1 MAAPLRRLLVLASA
15 LTFAVVAAPPA
26 QADDVLLS
34 LGRPATASSESNA
47 RHVATKA
54 TDVDR
59 RTSWR
64 SENGDRQW
72 ISIDLGSMSTINRVV
87 LRWGFLCARSYT
99 VQTSPEGVYW
109 RDMYRTEKGDGG
121 DDNLEFT
128 GFGRWVRVSL
138 TKPCFRN
145 YELREFEVHGT
156 PGVVD
161 TAPPGAPG
169 TLSVKAFTA
178 TSVNLQWGPA
188 SDNVAVTSYEIY
200 QSGQF
205 VKTVAG
211 DALSN
216 NVTRLNPNT
225 TYSFYVNAKDAAG
238 NISQASNSVTVT
250 TPPAVVDTAPPTVPF
265 NAIVQK
271 LTANSVSLAWGASS
285 DDIGVASYAVF
296 SGGVQVGTTTGQ
308 QTTIAG
314 LKQQT
319 DYEFTVKAIDTS
331 GKSSAFTAPIKA
343 STRKGQDAVGEV
355 TKITD
360 DTDVPWGLEFLRDG
374 TAFYAQRDTG
384 DIIRI
389 APDGTKSVAGRVPN
403 VVSTDGEGGLLGVE
417 YKDGWIYAYHTS
429 PTDNRLVRFKL
440 VDGKLDQTTHQVLLT
455 GAPRNKFHN
464 GGRLRFGPDGK
475 IYIATGDG
483 QVSSNAQ
490 DLNSLGGK
498 VLRVNPDGSA
508 PRDNPFP
515 GKYVYSYGHRNVQG
529 LAFDS
534 RGRLW
539 EAELGNSVMDEVNL
553 IKPGGNYGWP
563 ACEGTSGECGDPT
576 FLAPKHTWPVSQASP
591 SGLAIVD
598 DVLYL
603 AALRGQ
609 RLYRIPIGGQPE
621 IFFEGAYGRLR
632 TVEKTPQGDLWLTT
646 SNGDKDSIPNNST
659 TQIYKLDLK

>member
-1 MAAPLRRLLVLASA
+1 VVISA
-15 LTFAVVAAPPA
+15 LALTAVAAPPA
-26 QADDVLLS
+26 HADDVLLS
-34 LGRPATASSESNA
+34 FARPATASSESNA
-47 RHVATKA
+47 RHVASKA
-54 TDVDR
+54 TDLDR
-59 RTSWR
+59 RTTWR
-64 SENGDRQW
+64 SEGGDRQW

-87 LRWGFLCARSYT
+87 LRWGFLCAKSYT

-109 RDMYRTEKGDGG
+109 RDVHRTDQGRGG
-121 DDNLEFT
+121 DENLEFT

-138 TKPCFRN
+138 TKPCFRD

-161 TAPPGAPG
+161 TTPPTAPGA
-169 TLSVKAFTA
+169 LSVKAFTA

-188 SDNVAVTSYEIY
+188 SDNVAVASYEIY

-205 VKTVAG
+205 VKSVAG

-216 NVTRLNPNT
+216 NVTRLSPNT

-238 NISQASNSVTVT
+238 NISQATDSVTVT
-250 TPPAVVDTAPPTVPF
+250 TPAAVVDVEPPSAPS
-265 NAIVQK
+265 NAVVSEVS
-271 LTANSVSLAWGASS
+271 ANSVSLAWDASS
-285 DDIGVASYAVF
+285 DNVGVVSYAVF
-296 SGGVQVGTTTGQ
+296 SNNVQVGTTTGR

-314 LKQQT
+314 LKPQT
-319 DYEFTVKAIDTS
+319 PYQFQVRAVDAAGNVS
-331 GKSSAFTAPIKA
+331 PFTAPLA
-343 STRKGQDAVGEV
+343 ATTRRGRDAVGEV
-355 TKITD
+355 TKVTD
-360 DTDVPWGLEFLRDG
+360 DKDVPWGLEFLRDG

-389 APDGTKSVAGRVPN
+389 APDGTKTVAGHVPN

-417 YKDGWIYAYHTS
+417 YKDGWLYAYHTS
-429 PTDNRLVRFKL
+429 PTDNRLVRFRL
-440 VDGKLDQTTHQVLLT
+440 VDGKIDLSTHQVLLT

-475 IYIATGDG
+475 LYIATGDG
-483 QVSSNAQ
+483 QVGSNAQ

-498 VLRVNPDGSA
+498 VLRVNPDGSV

-539 EAELGNSVMDEVNL
+539 EAELGNSVMDEINL
-553 IKPGGNYGWP
+553 IRPGGNYGWP

-576 FLAPKHTWPVSQASP
+576 FLKPQYTWPVSQASP
-591 SGLAIVD
+591 SGLAVVD

-609 RLYRIPIGGQPE
+609 RLYRIPIGGEPQV
-621 IFFEGAYGRLR
+621 FFEGAYGRLR
-632 TVEKTPQGDLWLTT
+632 TVEKTPDGDLWLTT
-646 SNGDKDSIPNNST
+646 SNGDKDSIPNNSN
-659 TQIYKLDLK
+659 TQIYKVELK

>member
-1 MAAPLRRLLVLASA
+1 MATLRRLLAVVSA
-15 LTFAVVAAPPA
+15 LALTAVAAPSA

-34 LGRPATASSESNA
+34 FARPATASSESNA
-47 RHVATKA
+47 RHVAGKA
-54 TDVDR
+54 TDLDR
-59 RTSWR
+59 RTTWR

-87 LRWGFLCARSYT
+87 LRWGRLCARKYA

-109 RDMYRTEKGDGG
+109 RDVYSTEKGDGG

-138 TKPCFRN
+138 TKPCFRD

-161 TAPPGAPG
+161 TAPPSAPG
-169 TLSVKAFTA
+169 TLSVKSFTA

-200 QSGQF
+200 QSGQY
-205 VKTVAG
+205 VKTVEG
-211 DALSN
+211 LSN
-216 NVTRLNPNT
+216 NVTRLSPST

-238 NISQASNSVTVT
+238 NISQASNSITVT
-250 TPPAVVDTAPPTVPF
+250 TPAAVVDTEPPTAPVD
-265 NAIVQK
+265 AIVQK
-271 LTANSVSLAWGASS
+271 VTANSVSLAWGAAS
-285 DDIGVASYAVF
+285 DNVGVASYAVF
-296 SGGVQVGTTTGQ
+296 SNGVQVGTTTGR

-319 DYEFTVKAIDTS
+319 DYEFTVKAVDTS
-331 GKSSAFTAPIKA
+331 GRSGPFTAPVKA
-343 STRKGQDAVGEV
+343 STRKGHDTVGEV
-355 TKITD
+355 TKIAD

-384 DIIRI
+384 DIIQI
-389 APDGTKSVAGRVPN
+389 AKDGTKSVAGRVPD
-403 VVSTDGEGGLLGVE
+403 VVSTDGEGGLLGIE
-417 YKDGWIYAYHTS
+417 QKDGWLYAYHTS

-440 VDGKLDQTTHQVLLT
+440 VDGKLDAHQVLLT

-475 IYIATGDG
+475 LYIATGDG
-483 QVSSNAQ
+483 QVGANAQ

-498 VLRVNPDGSA
+498 VLRVNPDGSV

-534 RGRLW
+534 KGRLW
-539 EAELGNSVMDEVNL
+539 EAELGNSVMDEINL

-563 ACEGTSGECGDPT
+563 ACEGTSGECGEPS
-576 FLAPKHTWPVSQASP
+576 FIAPKHTWAVSQASP

-609 RLYRIPIGGQPE
+609 RLYRVPIGGEPQV
-621 IFFEGAYGRLR
+621 FFEGAYGRLR
-632 TVEKTPQGDLWLTT
+632 TVERTPQGDLWLTT

-659 TQIYKLDLK
+659 TQLYRIDLR

>member
-1 MAAPLRRLLVLASA
+1 MASPRRLLAVISA
-15 LTFAVVAAPPA
+15 LALTAVAAPPA

-34 LGRPATASSESNA
+34 LARPATASSESNA

-54 TDVDR
+54 TDLDR
-59 RTSWR
+59 RTTWR
-64 SENGDRQW
+64 SEGADRQW

-87 LRWGFLCARSYT
+87 LRWGFRCARSYS

-109 RDMYRTEKGDGG
+109 RDMYSTEKGDGG

-138 TKPCFRN
+138 TKPCFKN

-161 TAPPGAPG
+161 TTPPGAPG

-188 SDNVAVTSYEIY
+188 SDNVAVANYEIY
-200 QSGQF
+200 QSGQY
-205 VKTVAG
+205 VKTVEG
-211 DALSN
+211 LSN
-216 NVTRLNPNT
+216 NITRLTPNT

-238 NISQASNSVTVT
+238 NISQASNSITVT
-250 TPPAVVDTAPPTVPF
+250 TPAAVVDTGPPTTPF
-265 NAIVQK
+265 NAIVTK
-271 LTANSVSLAWGASS
+271 LSANSVSLAWGASS
-285 DDIGVASYAVF
+285 DDVAVASYAVF
-296 SGGVQVGTTTGQ
+296 SNGVQVGTTTGQ

-331 GKSSAFTAPIKA
+331 GKSSPFTAPIKA
-343 STRKGQDAVGEV
+343 STRQGHDPVGEV
-355 TKITD
+355 AKITD

-389 APDGTKSVAGRVPN
+389 APNGEKTVAGRVPN

-417 YKDGWIYAYHTS
+417 HKDGWLYAYHTS
-429 PTDNRLVRFKL
+429 PTDNRLVRLKL
-440 VDGKLDQTTHQVLLT
+440 VDGKLGEHQVLLT

-475 IYIATGDG
+475 LYIATGDG
-483 QVSSNAQ
+483 QVASTAQ

-498 VLRVNPDGSA
+498 VLRVNPDGSV

-539 EAELGNSVMDEVNL
+539 EAEFGNSVMDEVNL

-563 ACEGTSGECGDPT
+563 ACEGTSGECGEPS
-576 FLAPKHTWPVSQASP
+576 FMKPEHTWPVSQASP

-609 RLYRIPIGGQPE
+609 RLYRIPIGGEPQ

-632 TVEKTPQGDLWLTT
+632 TVEKTPEGDLWLTT
-646 SNGDKDSIPNNST
+646 SNGDKDSIPNNSNT
-659 TQIYKLDLK
+659 KIYRVRLK

>member
-1 MAAPLRRLLVLASA
+1 MASPLRRLLVLAAA
-15 LTFAVVAAPPA
+15 LTLTAVAAPPA
-26 QADDVLLS
+26 QADDVLIS
-34 LGRPATASSESNA
+34 IGSPATASSESNA

-54 TDVDR
+54 TDLDR
-59 RTSWR
+59 RTTWR
-64 SENGDRQW
+64 SEGGDRQW
-72 ISIDLGSMSTINRVV
+72 IATDLGSMSTINRVV
-87 LRWGFLCARSYT
+87 LRWGSLCARKFS

-109 RDMYRTEKGDGG
+109 RDMYSTEQGRGG
-121 DDNLEFT
+121 DDNIAFT

-138 TKPCFRN
+138 TKPCFHD

-188 SDNVAVTSYEIY
+188 TDNVAVANYEIY
-200 QSGQF
+200 QSGQY

-238 NISQASNSVTVT
+238 NISQASNSITVT
-250 TPPAVVDTAPPTVPF
+250 TPPAVVDNEPPTTPF

-271 LTANSVSLAWGASS
+271 VSANSVSLAWGAST
-285 DDIGVASYAVF
+285 DNVAVASYAVF
-296 SGGVQVGTTTGQ
+296 SNNVQVGTTTGQ
-308 QTTIAG
+308 QSTISG
-314 LKQQT
+314 LRQNT
-319 DYEFTVKAIDTS
+319 PYEFTVKAIDTS
-331 GKSSAFTAPIKA
+331 GKSSPFTAPIRA
-343 STRKGQDAVGEV
+343 TTRQGHDEVGEL
-355 TKITD
+355 TKVTD

-389 APDGTKSVAGRVPN
+389 AKDGTKSVAGRVPN

-417 YKDGWIYAYHTS
+417 YRDGWLYAYHTS
-429 PTDNRLVRFKL
+429 PTDNRLVRFRL
-440 VDGKLDQTTHQVLLT
+440 VDGKLDGHQELLT

-475 IYIATGDG
+475 LYIATGDG
-483 QVSSNAQ
+483 QVASNAQ

-498 VLRVNPDGSA
+498 VLRVNPDGSV

-515 GKYVYSYGHRNVQG
+515 GKYVCSYGHRNLQG

-539 EAELGNSVMDEVNL
+539 EAEFGNSVMDEVNL

-563 ACEGTSGECGDPT
+563 ACEGTSGECGEPS
-576 FLAPKHTWPVSQASP
+576 FVAPKHTWPTSQASP
-591 SGLAIVD
+591 SGLTIVD

-609 RLYRIPIGGQPE
+609 RLYRIPIGGQPQTL
-621 IFFEGAYGRLR
+621 FEGAYGRIR
-632 TVEKTPQGDLWLTT
+632 TVEKTPDGDLWLTT

-659 TQIYKLDLK
+659 TQIYRVDLR

>member
-1 MAAPLRRLLVLASA
+1 MAPLRRLIAVISA
-15 LTFAVVAAPPA
+15 LALTAVAAPPA
-26 QADDVLLS
+26 HADDVLLS
-34 LGRPATASSESNA
+34 FARPATASSESDA
-47 RHVATKA
+47 RHVASKA
-54 TDVDR
+54 TDLDR
-59 RTSWR
+59 RTTWR
-64 SENGDRQW
+64 SEGGDRQW

-109 RDMYRTEKGDGG
+109 RDVYHTEKGDGG
-121 DDNLEFT
+121 DDNLELT

-138 TKPCFRN
+138 TRPCFRD

-161 TAPPGAPG
+161 TAPPSAPG

-188 SDNVAVTSYEIY
+188 SDNVAVASYEIY

-205 VKTVAG
+205 VKSVAG

-216 NVTRLNPNT
+216 NVTRLSPNT

-238 NISQASNSVTVT
+238 NLSQAGNTVTVT
-250 TPPAVVDTAPPTVPF
+250 TPAAVVDVEPPSTPS
-265 NAIVQK
+265 NAVVTKIS
-271 LTANSVSLAWGASS
+271 ANSVSLAWDASS
-285 DDIGVASYAVF
+285 DNVGVVSYAVF
-296 SGGVQVGTTTGQ
+296 SNNVQVGTTTGR
-308 QTTIAG
+308 QTTISG
-314 LKQQT
+314 LEARTPHQFQIR
-319 DYEFTVKAIDTS
+319 AIDAAGNVS
-331 GKSSAFTAPIKA
+331 PFTAPLA
-343 STRKGQDAVGEV
+343 ATTRPGRDAVGEV
-355 TKITD
+355 TKVTD
-360 DTDVPWGLEFLRDG
+360 DKDVPWGLEFLRDG

-389 APDGTKSVAGRVPN
+389 APDGTRTVAGHVPN
-403 VVSTDGEGGLLGVE
+403 VVSTDGEGGLLGIE
-417 YKDGWIYAYHTS
+417 YRDGWLYAYHTS
-429 PTDNRLVRFKL
+429 PVDNRLVRFRL
-440 VDGKLDQTTHQVLLT
+440 VDGKIDVSTHQVLLT

-475 IYIATGDG
+475 LYIATGDG
-483 QVSSNAQ
+483 QVGSNAQ

-498 VLRVNPDGSA
+498 VLRVNPDGSV

-539 EAELGNSVMDEVNL
+539 EAELGNSVMDEINL
-553 IKPGGNYGWP
+553 IRPGGNYGWP
-563 ACEGTSGECGDPT
+563 ACEGTSGACGDPT
-576 FLAPKHTWPVSQASP
+576 FRKPQHTWPVSEASP
-591 SGLAIVD
+591 SGLAVVD

-609 RLYRIPIGGQPE
+609 RLYRIPIGGEPQV
-621 IFFEGAYGRLR
+621 FFEGAYGRLR
-632 TVEKTPQGDLWLTT
+632 TVEKTPDGDLWLTT
-646 SNGDKDSIPNNST
+646 SNGDKDSIPNNSN
-659 TQIYKLDLK
+659 TQIYRVELR

>member
-1 MAAPLRRLLVLASA
+1 VAATAIA
-15 LTFAVVAAPPA
+15 LTAVAAPPA
-26 QADDVLLS
+26 HADDVLLS
-34 LGRPATASSESNA
+34 FARPATASSESNA

-59 RTSWR
+59 RTTWR

-87 LRWGFLCARSYT
+87 LRWGTLCARSYT

-109 RDMYRTEKGDGG
+109 RDVYTTAKGDGG

-128 GFGRWVRVSL
+128 GFGRWVRVWL

-161 TAPPGAPG
+161 TAPPSAPG

-178 TSVNLQWGPA
+178 TSVNLQWGAA

-205 VKTVAG
+205 VKTVDG
-211 DALSN
+211 LSN

-238 NISQASNSVTVT
+238 NISQAGNSITVT
-250 TPPAVVDTAPPTVPF
+250 TPAAVVDTEPPTAPVD
-265 NAIVQK
+265 AIVQK
-271 LTANSVSLAWGASS
+271 VTANSVSLAWGAAS
-285 DDIGVASYAVF
+285 DNVGVASYAVF
-296 SGGVQVGTTTGQ
+296 SQRVQVGTTTGL

-319 DYEFTVKAIDTS
+319 DFEFTVKAVDTS
-331 GKSSAFTAPIKA
+331 GRSGPFTAPIKA
-343 STRKGQDAVGEV
+343 RTGKGHDAVGEV

-360 DTDVPWGLEFLRDG
+360 DTDVPWGLEFLKDG

-389 APDGTKSVAGRVPN
+389 SPDGTKTVAGRVPN

-417 YKDGWIYAYHTS
+417 QKDGWIYVYHTS

-440 VDGKLDQTTHQVLLT
+440 VNGQLDVASHQVLLA

-475 IYIATGDG
+475 LYIATGDG
-483 QVSSNAQ
+483 QVGSNAQ

-498 VLRVNPDGSA
+498 VLRVNPDGSV

-539 EAELGNSVMDEVNL
+539 EAELGNSVMDEINL
-553 IKPGGNYGWP
+553 IRPGGNHGWP
-563 ACEGTSGECGDPT
+563 ICEGTSGECGDPT
-576 FLAPKHTWPVSQASP
+576 FVAPRHTWPVSAASP
-591 SGLAIVD
+591 SGLAVVD

-609 RLYRIPIGGQPE
+609 RLYRIPIGGEPQV
-621 IFFEGAYGRLR
+621 FFEGAYGRLR
-632 TVEKTPQGDLWLTT
+632 TVEKTPDGDLWLTT
-646 SNGDKDSIPNNST
+646 SNGDKDSVPNNST
-659 TQIYKLDLK
+659 TQIYRVKLK

>member
-1 MAAPLRRLLVLASA
+1 VLTA
-15 LTFAVVAAPPA
+15 VAAPPA

-34 LGRPATASSESNA
+34 LGGRATASSESNA

-54 TDVDR
+54 TDLDR
-59 RTSWR
+59 RTAWR
-64 SENGDRQW
+64 SAGPDRQW
-72 ISIDLGSMSTINRVV
+72 IAIDLGSMSTVNRVV
-87 LRWGFLCARSYT
+87 LRWGALCAKKFAI
-99 VQTSPEGVYW
+99 QTSPEGVYW
-109 RDMYRTEKGDGG
+109 RDVHSSENGDGG
-121 DDNLEFT
+121 DDNIEFT
-128 GFGRWVRVSL
+128 GYGRWIRVSL

-145 YELREFEVHGT
+145 YELKEFEVHGT

-161 TAPPGAPG
+161 TTPPGVPG
-169 TLSVKAFTA
+169 TLSVKSFTA

-188 SDNVAVTSYEIY
+188 SDNVAVANYEIY
-200 QSGQF
+200 QSGQY

-216 NVTRLNPNT
+216 NVTRLTPNT

-250 TPPAVVDTAPPTVPF
+250 TPAAIVDTEPPTTPSNAVVTG
-265 NAIVQK
+265 
-271 LTANSVSLAWGASS
+271 LTANSVSLAWEASS
-285 DDIGVASYAVF
+285 DNVAVASYAIF
-296 SGGVQVGTTTGQ
+296 SSGTQVGTTTGQ

-319 DYEFTVKAIDTS
+319 NYEFTVKAIDTS
-331 GKSSAFTAPIKA
+331 GKSSPFTAPIKA
-343 STRKGQDAVGEV
+343 STRKGHDAVGEV
-355 TKITD
+355 TKVTD
-360 DTDVPWGLEFLRDG
+360 DTDVPWGLEFLKDG

-389 APDGTKSVAGRVPN
+389 APNGEKSVAGRVPN
-403 VVSTDGEGGLLGVE
+403 VVSTDGEGGLLGLE
-417 YKDGWIYAYHTS
+417 HKDGWLYAYHTS
-429 PTDNRLVRFKL
+429 PSDNRLVRFKL
-440 VDGKLDQTTHQVLLT
+440 VDGKLGEHQVLLT

-475 IYIATGDG
+475 LYVATGDG
-483 QVSSNAQ
+483 QVAVSAQ

-498 VLRVNPDGSA
+498 VLRVNPDGSV

-515 GKYVYSYGHRNVQG
+515 GRYVYSYGHRNVQG

-539 EAELGNSVMDEVNL
+539 EAEFGNSVMDEINL
-553 IKPGGNYGWP
+553 IRPGGNYGWP
-563 ACEGTSGECGDPT
+563 ACEGTSGACGEPS
-576 FLAPKHTWPVSQASP
+576 FIAPKHTWPVSQASP
-591 SGLAIVD
+591 SGLTIVD

-609 RLYRIPIGGQPE
+609 RLYRIPIGGEPQV
-621 IFFEGAYGRLR
+621 FFEGAYGRLR
-632 TVEKTPQGDLWLTT
+632 TVEKTPDGDLWLTT

-659 TQIYKLDLK
+659 TQIHRVSLR

>member
-1 MAAPLRRLLVLASA
+1 MARRLLTVITALA
-15 LTFAVVAAPPA
+15 LTAVAAPPA
-26 QADDVLLS
+26 HADDVLLS

-54 TDVDR
+54 TDLDR
-59 RTSWR
+59 RTTWR
-64 SENGDRQW
+64 SERGDRQW

-87 LRWGFLCARSYT
+87 LRWGALCARKYA

-109 RDMYRTEKGDGG
+109 RDVHTTENGDGG
-121 DDNLEFT
+121 DDNIEFT

-138 TKPCFRN
+138 TTPCFHA

-161 TAPPGAPG
+161 TTPPSAPG

-178 TSVNLQWGPA
+178 TSVNLQWGAA
-188 SDNVAVTSYEIY
+188 SDNVAVASYEIY
-200 QSGQF
+200 QSGQY
-205 VKTVAG
+205 VKTVE
-211 DALSN
+211 ALSN
-216 NVTRLNPNT
+216 NITRLTPNT

-238 NISQASNSVTVT
+238 NISQASNSITVT
-250 TPPAVVDTAPPTVPF
+250 TPAAVVDTGPPTPPAS
-265 NAIVQK
+265 AIATRA
-271 LTANSVSLAWGASS
+271 TANSVSLAWGASS
-285 DDIGVASYAVF
+285 DDIAVASYAVF
-296 SGGVQVGTTTGQ
+296 SGGVQVGTTTGL

-314 LKQQT
+314 LRQDT
-319 DYEFTVKAIDTS
+319 AYEFTVKAIDTS

-343 STRKGQDAVGEV
+343 ATRTGHDPVGEV

-360 DTDVPWGLEFLRDG
+360 DTDVPWGLEFLKDG

-389 APDGTKSVAGRVPN
+389 APNGEKTVAGRVPN
-403 VVSTDGEGGLLGVE
+403 VVSTDGEGGLLGLE
-417 YKDGWIYAYHTS
+417 HSDGWIYAYHTS

-440 VDGKLDQTTHQVLLT
+440 VNGKLDAHQVLLT

-475 IYIATGDG
+475 LYVATGDG
-483 QVSSNAQ
+483 QVAANAQ

-498 VLRVNPDGSA
+498 VLRVNPDGSV

-539 EAELGNSVMDEVNL
+539 EAELGNSIMDEINL
-553 IKPGGNYGWP
+553 IRPGGNYGWP
-563 ACEGTSGECGDPT
+563 LCEGTSGECGD
-576 FLAPKHTWPVSQASP
+576 FVAPKYTWPVSQASP
-591 SGLAIVD
+591 SGLTIVD
-598 DVLYL
+598 EVLYL

-632 TVEKTPQGDLWLTT
+632 TVEQTPDGDLWLTT

-659 TQIYKLDLK
+659 TQIYRIDLK

>member
-1 MAAPLRRLLVLASA
+1 MARRLLAVITALA
-15 LTFAVVAAPPA
+15 LTAVAAPPA

-34 LGRPATASSESNA
+34 LAGPATASSESNA

-54 TDVDR
+54 TDLDR
-59 RTSWR
+59 RTTWR
-64 SENGDRQW
+64 SEGGGRQW
-72 ISIDLGSMSTINRVV
+72 IAIDLGSMSTINRVV
-87 LRWGFLCARSYT
+87 LRWGALCARKYA

-109 RDMYRTEKGDGG
+109 RDVHSTDNGDGG
-121 DDNLEFT
+121 DDNIEFT
-128 GFGRWVRVSL
+128 GFGRWIRVSL
-138 TKPCFRN
+138 TTPCFHA

-161 TAPPGAPG
+161 TTPPSAPG
-169 TLSVKAFTA
+169 TLSVKAFTP
-178 TSVNLQWGPA
+178 TSVNLQWGAA
-188 SDNVAVTSYEIY
+188 SDNVAVANYEIY
-200 QSGQF
+200 QSGQY
-205 VKTVAG
+205 VKTVDG
-211 DALSN
+211 LSN
-216 NVTRLNPNT
+216 NITRLTPNT

-250 TPPAVVDTAPPTVPF
+250 TPPAVVDTGPPTTPST
-265 NAIVQK
+265 AIATK
-271 LTANSVSLAWGASS
+271 ATANSVSLAWGASS
-285 DDIGVASYAVF
+285 DDVAVASYAVF
-296 SGGVQVGTTTGQ
+296 SGGVQVGTTTGL

-314 LKQQT
+314 LKQDT
-319 DYEFTVKAIDTS
+319 AYEFVVKAVDTA
-331 GKSSAFTAPIKA
+331 GKSSPFTAPIKTA
-343 STRKGQDAVGEV
+343 TRKGHDAVGEV

-389 APDGTKSVAGRVPN
+389 APNGEKTVAGRVPN
-403 VVSTDGEGGLLGVE
+403 VVSTDGEGGLLGLE
-417 YKDGWIYAYHTS
+417 HKDGWLYAYHTS

-440 VDGKLDQTTHQVLLT
+440 VDGKLDAHQVLLT

-475 IYIATGDG
+475 LYIATGDG
-483 QVSSNAQ
+483 QVAANAQ

-498 VLRVNPDGSA
+498 VLRVNPDGSV

-539 EAELGNSVMDEVNL
+539 EAEFGNSVMDEINL
-553 IKPGGNYGWP
+553 IRPGGNYGWP
-563 ACEGTSGECGDPT
+563 ACEGTSGQCGE
-576 FLAPKHTWPVSQASP
+576 FIAPKHTWPVSQASP
-591 SGLAIVD
+591 SGLTIVD

-621 IFFEGAYGRLR
+621 IFFEGSYGRLR
-632 TVEKTPQGDLWLTT
+632 TVEKTPRGDLWLTT

-659 TQIYKLDLK
+659 TQIYRIDLK

>member
-1 MAAPLRRLLVLASA
+1 MAPLRRLLAVISA
-15 LTFAVVAAPPA
+15 LALTAVAAPPA

-34 LGRPATASSESNA
+34 LARPATASSESNA

-54 TDVDR
+54 TDLDR
-59 RTSWR
+59 RTTWR
-64 SENGDRQW
+64 SERGDRQW

-87 LRWGFLCARSYT
+87 LRWGFRCARSYS

-109 RDMYRTEKGDGG
+109 RDVHRTEKGDGG
-121 DDNLEFT
+121 DDNIEFT

-138 TKPCFRN
+138 TKPCFKS
-145 YELREFEVHGT
+145 YELKEFEVHGT

-161 TAPPGAPG
+161 TAPPSAPG

-188 SDNVAVTSYEIY
+188 SDNVAVANYEIY
-200 QSGQF
+200 QSGQY
-205 VKTVAG
+205 VKTVEG
-211 DALSN
+211 LSN
-216 NVTRLNPNT
+216 NVTRLTPNT

-238 NISQASNSVTVT
+238 NISQASNSITVT
-250 TPPAVVDTAPPTVPF
+250 TPAAVVDTGPPTTPF
-265 NAIVQK
+265 NAIVTK
-271 LTANSVSLAWGASS
+271 LTANSVSLAWGASA
-285 DDIGVASYAVF
+285 DDVAVASYAVF
-296 SGGVQVGTTTGQ
+296 SNGVQVGATTGQ

-314 LKQQT
+314 LKQDT
-319 DYEFTVKAIDTS
+319 AYEFTVKAIDTS
-331 GKSSAFTAPIKA
+331 GKSSQFTAPIKA
-343 STRKGQDAVGEV
+343 STRKGHDAVGEV

-360 DTDVPWGLEFLRDG
+360 DTDVPWGLEFLKDG

-389 APDGTKSVAGRVPN
+389 APSGEKTVAGRVPN

-417 YKDGWIYAYHTS
+417 HKDGWLYAYHTS

-440 VDGKLDQTTHQVLLT
+440 HDGKLGEHQVLLT

-475 IYIATGDG
+475 LYIATGDG
-483 QVSSNAQ
+483 QVASTAQ

-498 VLRVNPDGSA
+498 VLRVNPDGSV

-539 EAELGNSVMDEVNL
+539 EAEFGNSVMDEVNL
-553 IKPGGNYGWP
+553 IKRGGNYGWP
-563 ACEGTSGECGDPT
+563 ACEGTSGECGEPS
-576 FLAPKHTWPVSQASP
+576 FVKPRHTWPVSQASP
-591 SGLAIVD
+591 SGLTIVD

-609 RLYRIPIGGQPE
+609 RLYRIPIGGEPQ

-632 TVEKTPQGDLWLTT
+632 TVEKTPNGDLWITT
-646 SNGDKDSIPNNST
+646 SNGDKDSIPNNSNT
-659 TQIYKLDLK
+659 KIYKIDLG